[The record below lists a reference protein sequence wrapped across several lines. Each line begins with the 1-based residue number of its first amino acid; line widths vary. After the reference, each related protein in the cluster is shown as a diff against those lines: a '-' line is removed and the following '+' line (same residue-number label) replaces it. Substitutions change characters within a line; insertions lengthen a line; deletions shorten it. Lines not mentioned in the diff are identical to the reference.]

1 MLRKLSADKGKVEV
15 KESEKMAPNK
25 NRNYAVEWDRPENR
39 ERERRSRSLFS
50 APFRELRKTHILKT
64 S

>member
-25 NRNYAVEWDRPENR
+25 NRNYAVEWG
-39 ERERRSRSLFS
+39 
-50 APFRELRKTHILKT
+50 
-64 S
+64 